1 MTTITLDR
9 DLQRAMRDYVTAA
22 NRVQNAEERAD
33 VGRISELALEQR
45 TAAQAIA
52 QALIQRGWRP
62 PAPRLHGVEV
72 VLD

>member
-33 VGRISELALEQR
+33 VGHISKLVLEQR
-45 TAAQAIA
+45 SAAQACA

-62 PAPRLHGVEV
+62 PVAKGLGVDV
-72 VLD
+72 FLD